1 MKKKIIIYG
10 VFVTLLFCL
19 IVSSIYAFVALG
31 KKPINDIENESTTIP
46 SITEEFNAVTSKLLS
61 KYDGVITYDE
71 KSTEI
76 YELTSSEKY
85 ILGSNGKLYP
95 DKIKYI
101 NSNEESSD
109 EILKFDRYEIRKNED
124 KNDNT
129 LYYYHDKL
137 NKKSSDSYS
146 FITPVYYKNK
156 NTPRYLLLTGDNI
169 ELLDIKTHKVITLNK
184 EISWLPE
191 FSNELYG
198 YEVITNNKYEIV
210 VKSNNDKYGIIN
222 SKGEILIDFV
232 YDNIVSYKN
241 GLFIAKMNDKY
252 GIIDK
257 NNKIVLNF
265 DYDSMSTSG
274 NYIIVTKGDK
284 LGVLNNKYK
293 VIVDY
298 SITIDTSIDF
308 YNIPNNDIHG
318 TYSSTISS
326 GSLLLMIY
334 PKGYVLDEGG
344 IYKKKDSTAKDI
356 KAYVISS
363 RGIDRTFTI
372 NSNIEPLY
380 TDDNYENIGYYYSI
394 FNTDGKV
401 TVTFYDTDYYEYYKY
416 TTKKLINSNYNVSVY
431 MINNICYIEI
441 YYDVNGNY
449 ETIYLD
455 LINSREI
462 KEIDALYKYFDNGYG
477 YTLKDNVLKIYKNK
491 EELEKFD
498 NIKSYLGGYLFSTN
512 DNSIIELEF
521 HKEK

>member
-1 MKKKIIIYG
+1 
-10 VFVTLLFCL
+10 
-19 IVSSIYAFVALG
+19 
-31 KKPINDIENESTTIP
+31 
-46 SITEEFNAVTSKLLS
+46 
-61 KYDGVITYDE
+61 
-71 KSTEI
+71 
-76 YELTSSEKY
+76 
-85 ILGSNGKLYP
+85 
-95 DKIKYI
+95 
-101 NSNEESSD
+101 
-109 EILKFDRYEIRKNED
+109 
-124 KNDNT
+124 
-129 LYYYHDKL
+129 
-137 NKKSSDSYS
+137 
-146 FITPVYYKNK
+146 
-156 NTPRYLLLTGDNI
+156 
-169 ELLDIKTHKVITLNK
+169 
-184 EISWLPE
+184 
-191 FSNELYG
+191 
-198 YEVITNNKYEIV
+198 
-210 VKSNNDKYGIIN
+210 
-222 SKGEILIDFV
+222 
-232 YDNIVSYKN
+232 
-241 GLFIAKMNDKY
+241 
-252 GIIDK
+252 
-257 NNKIVLNF
+257 
-265 DYDSMSTSG
+265 MSTSG

-363 RGIDRTFTI
+363 RGIDRSFTI

-394 FNTDGKV
+394 SNTDGKV

>member
-31 KKPINDIENESTTIP
+31 KKPINDIENKSTTVP

-129 LYYYHDKL
+129 LYYYYDKL
-137 NKKSSDSYS
+137 NKKNSDGYS
-146 FITPVYYKNK
+146 FITPVYYK

-363 RGIDRTFTI
+363 RGIDRSFTI

-394 FNTDGKV
+394 SNTDGKV

-431 MINNICYIEI
+431 MTNNICYIEI

-512 DNSIIELEF
+512 DNSIIKLEF

>member
-31 KKPINDIENESTTIP
+31 KKPINDIENESTTVP
-46 SITEEFNAVTSKLLS
+46 SITEEFNAVTSKLLN

-129 LYYYHDKL
+129 LYYYYDKL
-137 NKKSSDSYS
+137 NKKNSDSYS

-265 DYDSMSTSG
+265 S
-274 NYIIVTKGDK
+274 
-284 LGVLNNKYK
+284 
-293 VIVDY
+293 
-298 SITIDTSIDF
+298 
-308 YNIPNNDIHG
+308 
-318 TYSSTISS
+318 
-326 GSLLLMIY
+326 
-334 PKGYVLDEGG
+334 
-344 IYKKKDSTAKDI
+344 
-356 KAYVISS
+356 
-363 RGIDRTFTI
+363 
-372 NSNIEPLY
+372 
-380 TDDNYENIGYYYSI
+380 
-394 FNTDGKV
+394 
-401 TVTFYDTDYYEYYKY
+401 
-416 TTKKLINSNYNVSVY
+416 
-431 MINNICYIEI
+431 
-441 YYDVNGNY
+441 
-449 ETIYLD
+449 
-455 LINSREI
+455 
-462 KEIDALYKYFDNGYG
+462 
-477 YTLKDNVLKIYKNK
+477 NK
-491 EELEKFD
+491 E
-498 NIKSYLGGYLFSTN
+498 
-512 DNSIIELEF
+512 
-521 HKEK
+521 